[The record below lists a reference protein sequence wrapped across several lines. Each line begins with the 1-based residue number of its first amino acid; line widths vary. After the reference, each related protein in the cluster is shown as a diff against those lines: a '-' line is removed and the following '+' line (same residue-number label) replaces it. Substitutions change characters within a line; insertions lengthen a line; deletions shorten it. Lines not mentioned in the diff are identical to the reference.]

1 MLLQMAAKRQS
12 LCWVEIQTL
21 ENGCVD
27 LLPHYATCQNKK
39 WEPLLGLGIR
49 GTERWGDRLRH
60 RKTLLAGNVFLVE
73 RVHDYFFRLLPWSLC
88 SSYLWCGGDY
98 YKQCLNKKYLFFTLK
113 WSVKVNQ
120 HYQRDIKVSQHECG
134 SESGGPPGCLQYYT
148 ATSGKI
154 ASFNYPT
161 TSTSVSSTGA
171 YFNSFLPISKII
183 VSFYDFQQLI
193 CQTNYMTFVSEEHQ
207 VIWNLTFLESNT
219 NV

>member
-1 MLLQMAAKRQS
+1 MRTT
-12 LCWVEIQTL
+12 V
-21 ENGCVD
+21 
-27 LLPHYATCQNKK
+27 
-39 WEPLLGLGIR
+39 
-49 GTERWGDRLRH
+49 GTRDKGNREMRWQVTSHILSD
-60 RKTLLAGNVFLVE
+60 RKTLLAGTVFLAE
-73 RVHDYFFRLLPWSLC
+73 RVHDYFFCLISLF
-88 SSYLWCGGDY
+88 SISLWWGILWT
-98 YKQCLNKKYLFFTLK
+98 KFVIKKYLFFTLK

>member
-1 MLLQMAAKRQS
+1 MSWQVASHNLSA
-12 LCWVEIQTL
+12 
-21 ENGCVD
+21 
-27 LLPHYATCQNKK
+27 
-39 WEPLLGLGIR
+39 
-49 GTERWGDRLRH
+49 

-88 SSYLWCGGDY
+88 SPYLWCGGDY

>member
-1 MLLQMAAKRQS
+1 MRPPS
-12 LCWVEIQTL
+12 D
-21 ENGCVD
+21 G
-27 LLPHYATCQNKK
+27 
-39 WEPLLGLGIR
+39 GLKVR
-49 GTERWGDRLRH
+49 TTVGTRDKGNREMRWQVTSHILSD
-60 RKTLLAGNVFLVE
+60 RKTLLAGTVFMAE
-73 RVHDYFFRLLPWSLC
+73 RVHDYFFRLISLF
-88 SSYLWCGGDY
+88 SISLWWGILWT
-98 YKQCLNKKYLFFTLK
+98 KFVIKKYLFFTLK
-113 WSVKVNQ
+113 WSVRVNQ

-171 YFNSFLPISKII
+171 CFNSFLSISKII
-183 VSFYDFQQLI
+183 VLFHNFQQLT
-193 CQTNYMTFVSEEHQ
+193 CQINYMTFVSEEHQ

>member
-1 MLLQMAAKRQS
+1 MTGYFSQPLWQKNTASWHRFSGREGAWLFLSPHLSVLHIS
-12 LCWVEIQTL
+12 LV
-21 ENGCVD
+21 
-27 LLPHYATCQNKK
+27 ATITNK
-39 WEPLLGLGIR
+39 
-49 GTERWGDRLRH
+49 
-60 RKTLLAGNVFLVE
+60 V
-73 RVHDYFFRLLPWSLC
+73 C
-88 SSYLWCGGDY
+88 
-98 YKQCLNKKYLFFTLK
+98 NKKYLFFTLK

-183 VSFYDFQQLI
+183 VSFHDFQQLI